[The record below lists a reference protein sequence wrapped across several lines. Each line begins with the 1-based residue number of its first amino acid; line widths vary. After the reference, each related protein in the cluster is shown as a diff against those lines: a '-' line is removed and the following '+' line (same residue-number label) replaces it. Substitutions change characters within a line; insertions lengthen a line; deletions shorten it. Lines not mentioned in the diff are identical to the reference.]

1 MKVNNLGT
9 PIPSLAVERES
20 GTKIEKHTEDFA
32 LNLAK
37 SKDDRYKE
45 RLNELLQ
52 AITDKGKKLSLVP
65 SFGELKSYR
74 ELVREFLGETV
85 GRMYS
90 LQSQSGWDRQ
100 GRRKMFSIIKEID
113 TTLAS
118 LTEDVRQG
126 QERQLE
132 IMGKVDAIRG
142 MLIDLYM

>member
-1 MKVNNLGT
+1 M
-9 PIPSLAVERES
+9 
-20 GTKIEKHTEDFA
+20 
-32 LNLAK
+32 
-37 SKDDRYKE
+37 
-45 RLNELLQ
+45 Q
-52 AITDKGKKLSLVP
+52 AITDKGKRLSLVP
-65 SFGELKSYR
+65 SFSELKSYR

-113 TTLAS
+113 ATLAS
-118 LTEDVRQG
+118 LTEDVRVG

-142 MLIDLYM
+142 MLIDLYL